1 MRRLLSGPGGPST
14 EFRAV
19 PRVPRR
25 DFRTSF
31 RKGEP
36 RVVLDN
42 VPGWPALHRW
52 NPAYLRSVA
61 GDREVTVRETDGPP
75 RNIFQNLATGG
86 RTSFGQYL
94 DWVLDTAGG
103 LEEITLSC
111 TGAGEIT
118 RAVCADG
125 FRSSYYLDANL
136 PQLSEALLDDAPPP
150 AWYRH
155 DPLDANLWC
164 GVLGTSSGLHCD
176 VTPNCNVQV
185 VGRKHFVLFP
195 PSQARRVYRIPQITH
210 CRFDPNLPDYERF
223 PRARHATGWQCT
235 LKPGESLYIP
245 VGWYHQVTVVSA
257 WALNVNFFWPRP
269 LAQGLSA
276 PPLWPFL
283 LRRRWARLRGRS

>member
-1 MRRLLSGPGGPST
+1 MPRSLPGGRGT
-14 EFRAV
+14 ALRAV
-19 PRVPRR
+19 PRVSRD
-25 DFRTSF
+25 DFRAPL

-42 VPGWPALHRW
+42 VRDWPALHRW
-52 NPAYLRSVA
+52 DADYLRSVA
-61 GDREVTVRETDGPP
+61 GEREVTVRETNGPP
-75 RNIFQNLATGG
+75 RNVFQNLAAGG
-86 RTSFGQYL
+86 RTSFGRYL
-94 DWVLDTAGG
+94 DWVLETAGG
-103 LEEITLSC
+103 LERIALSC
-111 TGAGEIT
+111 SGAGEIT

-125 FRSSYYLDANL
+125 FRCSYYLDAKL
-136 PQLSEALLDDAPPP
+136 RQLSEDLLDDAPPP
-150 AWYRH
+150 GWYRRGPI
-155 DPLDANLWC
+155 DTNLWC

-185 VGRKHFVLFP
+185 VGRKHFVLYP

-223 PRARHATGWQCT
+223 PRARGATGWQCT
-235 LKPGESLYIP
+235 LDAGESLYIP

-283 LRRRWARLRGRS
+283 LRRGWARLRDRS